1 MHSGNAGDRR
11 AAITGTSP
19 EGQVGSQMDF
29 SRTSVLWAATIV
41 GFLAG
46 VGGTGLGGLVS
57 TAFRCVS
64 PRVYSVILGFSA
76 GVMLAVVGF
85 DLMPEAIE
93 TGGVSNAI
101 IGIVAGVI
109 LISMLDRLPH
119 THFLATD
126 RESSRFVKAGVIVG
140 LGIAMHNLPEGL
152 AIGAG
157 YYSDRALGLGLGL
170 IIAVHNF
177 PEGMAMA
184 CPMILG
190 GMRPRRVI
198 AATAIA
204 GLPMGFGAMLGV
216 LLGAMSPGWL
226 SICLGFA
233 AGAMLFVTCDELI
246 PDAQELAQSHSGTYG
261 IVAGVVAGIVFTSLF
276 HH

>member
-1 MHSGNAGDRR
+1 MGF
-11 AAITGTSP
+11 
-19 EGQVGSQMDF
+19 QQMP
-29 SRTSVLWAATIV
+29 TVLAATIIGMV
-41 GFLAG
+41 AG

-57 TAFRCVS
+57 SVFRCVS
-64 PRVYSVILGFSA
+64 SRVFSVILGFSA

-85 DLMPEAIE
+85 DLMPEAIDA
-93 TGGVSNAI
+93 GGLEFAI
-101 IGIVAGVI
+101 LGIVAGVF

-126 RESSRFVKAGVIVG
+126 RESSRFIKAGVIVG

-157 YYSDRALGLGLGL
+157 YYSDEALGIGLGLV
-170 IIAVHNF
+170 IAVHNF

-190 GMRPRRVI
+190 GMRPSRVI
-198 AATAIA
+198 AATALA
-204 GLPMGFGAMLGV
+204 GLPMGIGALLGAI
-216 LLGAMSPGWL
+216 LGAMSPAWL
-226 SICLGFA
+226 SISLGFA

-246 PDAQELAQSHSGTYG
+246 PDAQELAHGHSGTYG
-261 IVAGVVAGIVFTSLF
+261 IVAGVVAGIIFTSLF